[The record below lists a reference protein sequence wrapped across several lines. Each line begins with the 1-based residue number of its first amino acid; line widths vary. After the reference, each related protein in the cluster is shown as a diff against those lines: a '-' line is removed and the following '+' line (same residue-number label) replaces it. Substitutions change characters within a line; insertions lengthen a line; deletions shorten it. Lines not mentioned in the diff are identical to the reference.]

1 MKKKPDGRRSDMES
15 KNDYYNKLLNTIDY
29 YGLKVN
35 HVKNK
40 EFIMLSTLERE
51 CHRSGSNIDKFF
63 YLMEDKE
70 YKITPEE
77 ALDNLPL
84 PLIMKAVDSIRKEKN
99 ISKRSLSKS
108 IEMDRANYQKY
119 YKSKGSINF
128 SSFTRILEALDVD
141 LISFLERCREINN
154 GNRMEIKEG

>member
-1 MKKKPDGRRSDMES
+1 MS
-15 KNDYYNKLLNTIDY
+15 NDNNYYNKLLNTIDY
-29 YGLKVN
+29 YGLKVDS
-35 HVKNK
+35 VKNK

-51 CHRSGSNIDKFF
+51 CHRIGVNLDEFF

-70 YKITPEE
+70 YTISPED

-84 PLIMKAVDSIRKEKN
+84 PLIMKAVESISKEKN
-99 ISKRSLSKS
+99 ISKHYISAFIK
-108 IEMDRANYQKY
+108 MDRANYQKY
-119 YKSKGSINF
+119 YRRKGSINF

-154 GNRMEIKEG
+154 GKRIEIRES

>member
-1 MKKKPDGRRSDMES
+1 MKS
-15 KNDYYNKLLNTIDY
+15 NDNNYYNKLLNTIDY
-29 YGLKVN
+29 YGLKVDS
-35 HVKNK
+35 VKNK

-51 CHRSGSNIDKFF
+51 CHRKGSNLDEFF

-70 YKITPEE
+70 YKISPEE

-84 PLIMKAVDSIRKEKN
+84 PLIMKAVESISKEKN
-99 ISKRSLSKS
+99 ISKRSISKS

-119 YKSKGSINF
+119 YKRKGSINF

-154 GNRMEIKEG
+154 GKRIEIRES

>member
-1 MKKKPDGRRSDMES
+1 MKS
-15 KNDYYNKLLNTIDY
+15 NDNNYYNKLLNTIDY
-29 YGLKVN
+29 YGLKVDS
-35 HVKNK
+35 VKNK

>member
-1 MKKKPDGRRSDMES
+1 
-15 KNDYYNKLLNTIDY
+15 
-29 YGLKVN
+29 
-35 HVKNK
+35 
-40 EFIMLSTLERE
+40 
-51 CHRSGSNIDKFF
+51 
-63 YLMEDKE
+63 MEDKE